1 MDIHIQLNVGDL
13 LLMKDGAN
21 MGKLALVEN
30 LPGLACLNSHLLLF
44 RSLSKNGVSYYHPK
58 YMFYHMMCREFQD
71 YVKIKGTGT
80 TFLGISQESIGNYP
94 ICLPKY
100 EEQRVIVKFL
110 DIQYLKYEHSI
121 SFKEKEIEKLKEYKA
136 TLINS
141 AVTGKIKVSQ
151 DA

>member
-1 MDIHIQLNVGDL
+1 MDEHIQLRIGDI

-44 RSLSKNGVSYYHPK
+44 RSLNENGVPYFWPK
-58 YMFYHMMCREFQD
+58 YMFYHMMCQIFQD
-71 YVKIKGTGT
+71 YVKVNGTGS

-94 ICLPKY
+94 ICLP
-100 EEQRVIVKFL
+100 VIEDQKAIAKFL
-110 DIQYLKYEHSI
+110 DKQSSKFDQSI
-121 SFKEKEIEKLKEYKA
+121 SLKEQEIEKLKEYKA

-141 AVTGKIKVSQ
+141 AVTGKIKVC
-151 DA
+151 